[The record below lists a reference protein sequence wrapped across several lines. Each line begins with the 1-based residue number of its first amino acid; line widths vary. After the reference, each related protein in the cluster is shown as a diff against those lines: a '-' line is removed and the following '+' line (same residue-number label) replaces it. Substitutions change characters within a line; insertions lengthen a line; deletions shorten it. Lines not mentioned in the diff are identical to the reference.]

1 MALPDDSGSDA
12 GGAGVRGFLRAVA
25 FAENAVLVL
34 LLGTLIA
41 VAGGQIL
48 LRQLNVAV
56 VWADP
61 LTRLLILW
69 IAVFGAVAASRD
81 AQHITI
87 DALSRFLPRGAQR
100 VAAAVVA
107 LFASAVCVVLAY
119 EAARFVGVEY
129 AMSTAGL
136 GAVPAWVLAL
146 VLPIGFALIAL
157 RYAIVALARL
167 RGLAP
172 AEAGS

>member
-1 MALPDDSGSDA
+1 MAPPDDSGSA
-12 GGAGVRGFLRAVA
+12 PGGARVGGVLRAVA

-34 LLGTLIA
+34 LLGTLVA
-41 VAGGQIL
+41 VAGGQIV

-87 DALSRFLPRGAQR
+87 DALSRFLPPRAQR

-107 LFASAVCVVLAY
+107 LFASAVCVVLAC

-129 AMSTAGL
+129 AMNTAGL

-157 RYAIVALARL
+157 RYTIVAVTRIRWLAS
-167 RGLAP
+167 
-172 AEAGS
+172 AEAAR